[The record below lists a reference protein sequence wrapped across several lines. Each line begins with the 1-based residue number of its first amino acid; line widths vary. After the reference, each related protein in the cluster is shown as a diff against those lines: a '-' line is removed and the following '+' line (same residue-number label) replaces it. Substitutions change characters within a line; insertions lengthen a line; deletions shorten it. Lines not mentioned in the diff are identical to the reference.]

1 MANRRITTRD
11 YDGPSNSRERFSI
24 NIQPGLN
31 LISGNEPMESSKP
44 GDIQIKL
51 VQVEFLRAGPPH
63 NQLLSP
69 LTQYLAVSGDSGAG
83 VVSVPYEHSAFERRL
98 KELRYET
105 GEPGDRQA
113 MLHATGVEMGKILG
127 SVPGLPGALA
137 GDPNHAGTRPSPIRD
152 CEGAR
157 YCDSDRGEL
166 AVDPDAPACLRH

>member
-1 MANRRITTRD
+1 
-11 YDGPSNSRERFSI
+11 
-24 NIQPGLN
+24 
-31 LISGNEPMESSKP
+31 MESSKP

-83 VVSVPYEHSAFERRL
+83 VVSVPFEHSAFERRL

-105 GEPGDRQA
+105 GEPVDRQV

-137 GDPNHAGTRPSPIRD
+137 GDPNYAGMLIHLRITLS
-152 CEGAR
+152 A
-157 YCDSDRGEL
+157 SEL
-166 AVDPDAPACLRH
+166 ALLPFEIAKVPVAVTDSGAIEETCSCVDA